1 MRQPVDA
8 VRVRALL
15 DALGRAASG
24 PLRVYLTGGATAVLT
39 GWRASTLDVDLTFEP
54 EAGAPLR
61 ALQEIKERLE
71 LNVELASPAHFI
83 PELPGW
89 RERCLY
95 IDQLGPLTAF
105 HYDPYAQTL
114 SKIERDHAT
123 DRVDVAELLGRRL
136 VEPQRLRA
144 LFDAIQ
150 PELHRYPAID
160 PPSFARALAA
170 ALARHHEAGPSLE
183 P

>member
-8 VRVRALL
+8 ARVRALL
-15 DALGRAASG
+15 QALGRAASG
-24 PLRVYLTGGATAVLT
+24 PVRVYLTGGATAVLT
-39 GWRASTLDVDLTFEP
+39 GWRTSTLDVDVTFEP

-61 ALQEIKERLE
+61 ALQEIKERLDV
-71 LNVELASPAHFI
+71 NVELASPAHFI

-95 IDQLGPLTAF
+95 IDQHGALTAF
-105 HYDPYAQTL
+105 HYDPCAQAL

-123 DRVDVAELLGRRL
+123 DRVDVEELLSRGL
-136 VEPQRLRA
+136 ADPERLRE

-150 PELHRYPAID
+150 PELYRYPAID
-160 PPSFARALAA
+160 PASFGRSLEA
-170 ALARHHEAGPSLE
+170 ALARHREQEASRR
-183 P
+183 